1 MPDMAIQ
8 DIGMPE
14 EVGHWA
20 HQHQDVLQVVWERY
34 DAEGRWPDAARL
46 TRDRFA
52 ITPRRDF
59 LAIGRQIPPAL
70 GCLRLITDGPDMNQQ
85 VIALTPRGLWFVDD
99 ARPLLTDFARLIR
112 LGVERYA
119 DPAND
124 AIVST
129 ADMETCL
136 ELNKR
141 RARQLE
147 DAAMLDSWLLRAN
160 GGQPGN
166 MRFAVDDH
174 AALQVA
180 DVVDF
185 DDYLRAQA
193 QAWWPAAAQPE
204 SLPQSGRQHESPL
217 QTPRADPTPAAT
229 AQEAEAARGRRVMVV
244 HGRNLKAR
252 DAMFRFLRSVDLA
265 PIPWH
270 DAVLATRMGSPYN
283 LTAVRAAMD
292 VAQAVVVIL
301 TSEEQAGLLPELA
314 SPDDAS
320 EVQIRAQPRQNV
332 ILEAGMA
339 MGVDQQHTI
348 LVELGTVREA
358 SDFAGLSRVRLD
370 NTPAKRNE
378 FLKRLD
384 GIGCEVVDTGEYFD
398 VAHSGDFESCIVKS
412 PAIQVSSVDQARASA
427 TMVSRDPDH
436 LEIFW
441 VGPNSEVLYRWWLR
455 QQGWSHIESMDEPKA
470 EHLAAVSREVGD
482 EILFGLTSEGLVWYR
497 VWEVGKEGWHTAGE
511 AQWLDGSVRGPL
523 TVASRTPDTIEL
535 FAFDVDGRPCHR
547 WTEGGMQWAPWTSD
561 W

>member
-1 MPDMAIQ
+1 MMKDMAIQ
-8 DIGMPE
+8 DVGMPE
-14 EVGHWA
+14 EVGLWA
-20 HQHQDVLQVVWERY
+20 HQHHDVLQVVWERY

-52 ITPRRDF
+52 IVPRRDF

-70 GCLRLITDGPDMNQQ
+70 GCLRLITDGPDVNQQ

-119 DPAND
+119 NPANE

-136 ELNKR
+136 ELNKGR
-141 RARQLE
+141 VRQLE
-147 DAAMLDSWLLRAN
+147 DAAMLDSWLLRPN

-185 DDYLRAQA
+185 ADYLRAQA
-193 QAWWPAAAQPE
+193 EAWWPAAAQAE
-204 SLPQSGRQHESPL
+204 SQPLPRVDLAP
-217 QTPRADPTPAAT
+217 DPT
-229 AQEAEAARGRRVMVV
+229 AQESEAARGRRVMVV

-252 DAMFRFLRSVDLA
+252 DAMFRFLRSVELA

-270 DAVLATRMGSPYN
+270 QAVSETGMGSPHN
-283 LTAVRAAMD
+283 LAAVRAAMD

-301 TSEEQAGLLPELA
+301 TPEERAGLLPELA
-314 SPDDAS
+314 SPDDTG
-320 EVQIRAQPRQNV
+320 EVQIRTQPRQNV

-339 MGVDQQHTI
+339 MGVDQEHTI
-348 LVELGTVREA
+348 LVELGSVREA
-358 SDFAGLSRVRLD
+358 SDLAGLNRVRLD
-370 NTPAKRNE
+370 NTPARRNE
-378 FLKRLD
+378 FLKRLER
-384 GIGCEVVDTGEYFD
+384 IGCEVVDTAEYFD
-398 VAHSGDFESCIVKS
+398 TAHSGDFESCVVKPPS
-412 PAIQVSSVDQARASA
+412 IQVGNVSQAGQSA
-427 TMVSRDPDH
+427 AMVSRDPDH

-441 VGPNSEVLYRWWLR
+441 VGPNSEVRYRWWLR
-455 QQGWSHIESMDEPKA
+455 QQGWSRIESMSEPKTQQ
-470 EHLAAVSREVGD
+470 LAAVRRETGD
-482 EILFGLTSEGLVWYR
+482 EILFGLTPDGLVWYR
-497 VWEVGKEGWHTAGE
+497 AWESGEEGWPVAGKV
-511 AQWLDGSVRGPL
+511 QWLDSVVQGPL

-535 FAFDVDGRPCHR
+535 FAFDLNGRPCHR
-547 WTEGGMQWAPWTSD
+547 WTEGGLKWAPWTSD